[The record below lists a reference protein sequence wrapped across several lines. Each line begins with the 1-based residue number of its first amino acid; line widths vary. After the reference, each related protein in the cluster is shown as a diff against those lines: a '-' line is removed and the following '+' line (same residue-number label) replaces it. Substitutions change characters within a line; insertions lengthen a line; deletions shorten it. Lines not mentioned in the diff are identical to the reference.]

1 MTTLSSRKVPQKP
14 LLIAAAQLPFARTS
28 YTLALL
34 IPLYCPVTR
43 LFSPPCPLLPSFRLQ
58 SSSDALKIY
67 FYKKNFRS
75 AAVET
80 WRLSRV
86 CVWVP
91 GCVCVCVGACLWLS
105 STPSGVN
112 FLYTFTFY
120 AQSDFSCCCFFFHF
134 AVASSSS
141 SSCYSFSSPS
151 HLCFFLFFV
160 DVSAQPY
167 KKCK

>member
-14 LLIAAAQLPFARTS
+14 LLIAAAQLPFTRTS
-28 YTLALL
+28 YTLSLALALL

-91 GCVCVCVGACLWLS
+91 GCVCVCVCARGCLPVAVVDAERGKFPLH
-105 STPSGVN
+105 
-112 FLYTFTFY
+112 FY
-120 AQSDFSCCCFFFHF
+120 I
-134 AVASSSS
+134 
-141 SSCYSFSSPS
+141 
-151 HLCFFLFFV
+151 LCSKRL
-160 DVSAQPY
+160 
-167 KKCK
+167 